1 MYRRAHCCN
10 DVAKRAHVRLMTKL
24 KDQSEFT
31 QTAYVGGENWGGV
44 ETVEGMEVGGMVF
57 ELARI

>member
-1 MYRRAHCCN
+1 
-10 DVAKRAHVRLMTKL
+10 MTKL

-57 ELARI
+57 ESARI